1 LGKGILAG
9 IGAILVVVVA
19 IIASVALRGDPEGQV
34 AVLSPD
40 ATATIGIPTLKTALV
55 DHPGE
60 ILGVIGSTPISASTQ
75 VPAQPAVLSSPT
87 ETVAQLSPTLQPTTG
102 SVASA
107 VPLPCSRAAAG
118 NPLDVSVPPGTR
130 LQPGE
135 AFVKTWRVQ
144 NTGSCTW
151 TSQYSLVFV
160 TGEQMT
166 SQSQVAW
173 SSEIPPGGTLEVSV
187 DMAAPSTPGLYQSE
201 WLLRSPT
208 GETFGLGANG
218 SMPLVARIEVAA
230 AARATPTATPP
241 TTGSLIGRVLL
252 NGVPAVGVSLRL
264 EDRVFNVIASL
275 QTGSDGTFTFSNIP
289 AYADGYS
296 LVFAQEANAQ
306 LSIDQIVSWAWIGPV
321 PLVGGSVV
329 QLPDFEIGYAGLA
342 PLGPAPDSSSAV
354 SAISQANPLLFEWSP
369 YPGAGQYWVDLVMGE
384 EQAPVWQSP
393 YVQGTTAAFDG
404 TLFGGAFVQPGDYW
418 WAVGARKPVGA
429 YNQTVYTY
437 LVGFTLEP

>member
-19 IIASVALRGDPEGQV
+19 VVAAAALRGEPVEQV
-34 AVLSPD
+34 AVLTPEVVGVTADPMQSAAVSESPN
-40 ATATIGIPTLKTALV
+40 T
-55 DHPGE
+55 
-60 ILGVIGSTPISASTQ
+60 ILGVIGSTPNPVSLQPLTPTAAQTSPSATSTPTSLALLPTAAN
-75 VPAQPAVLSSPT
+75 VVAAPAQPCN
-87 ETVAQLSPTLQPTTG
+87 Q
-102 SVASA
+102 
-107 VPLPCSRAAAG
+107 AAAG
-118 NPLDVSVPPGTR
+118 YPLDVSIPPGTR
-130 LQPGE
+130 MQPGE

-144 NTGSCTW
+144 NTGTCTW
-151 TSQYSLVFV
+151 TSQYSLVFAS
-160 TGEQMT
+160 GEPMT

-173 SSEIPPGGTLEVSV
+173 SGEIPSGGTLEVSI
-187 DMAAPSTPGLYQSE
+187 DMTAPSSPGEHQSA

-208 GETFGLGANG
+208 GETFGLGGNVNT
-218 SMPLVARIEVAA
+218 PLVARIEVAA
-230 AARATPTATPP
+230 AATATPTVTPP
-241 TTGSLIGRVLL
+241 TTGSLIGRALL
-252 NGVPAVGVSLRL
+252 NGVPAAGVSLRL

-296 LVFAQEANAQ
+296 LVFSQEANAQ
-306 LSIDQIVSWAWIGPV
+306 LSIEQIVSWAWIGPV

-342 PLGPAPDSSSAV
+342 PLSPAPDSSYAV
-354 SAISQANPLLFEWSP
+354 SAISPASPLYFEWSA

-404 TLFGGAFVQPGDYW
+404 TLFGGSIVQPGDYW